1 MTRWVAVTTIVGL
14 LVGLLVGFLWWGRPL
29 QRLTAELTA
38 LQGQQ
43 AAADAARE
51 RIRSLESELK
61 AERERRQNLE
71 SALSQG
77 RK

>member
-1 MTRWVAVTTIVGL
+1 MTRWVAATGLAGL

-29 QRLTAELTA
+29 QRLSADLAA

-43 AAADAARE
+43 AAAEAARE
-51 RIRSLESELK
+51 RIRTLENELK
-61 AERERRQNLE
+61 VERERRLNLE

>member
-1 MTRWVAVTTIVGL
+1 MTRWVAATGLAGL

-29 QRLTAELTA
+29 QRLGADLAA

-43 AAADAARE
+43 AAAEAARE
-51 RIRSLESELK
+51 RIRTLENELK
-61 AERERRQNLE
+61 VERERRLNLE